1 MMRVI
6 IFVRQTKTFI
16 HLRHEHEQDVFLPSY
31 AASSQALKGYVYIYT
46 RGLAIT
52 AGPFFIPRRR
62 GERDDTEKRNNM
74 KSNKKVRIAIQ
85 KSGRLNEESIR
96 LLKECGIEF
105 ENGMNKLKS
114 AAINFPMEVLFLRDD
129 DIPKYVE
136 EGVADIGIVGENVL
150 VESTANVEVIEK
162 LGFGKCRLSIAIPK
176 EKNYSGISSLAGTRI
191 ATTYGNVLQK
201 FLAEKAVTAEITPI
215 SGSVEIAPGIGLA
228 DSICDIVSSGS
239 TLFSNG
245 LKEVETVMQSQAV
258 LISKC
263 ETSAEVNTIVARLLF
278 RMRAVRKAKHNKYVL
293 LNAPTEKLDEIC
305 SLIPGMKSPTILPL
319 AQEGWSSVHSVIEED
334 QFWEIIEN
342 LRDAGA
348 QGILVVPI
356 EKMVV

>member
-1 MMRVI
+1 VEE
-6 IFVRQTKTFI
+6 TK
-16 HLRHEHEQDVFLPSY
+16 
-31 AASSQALKGYVYIYT
+31 
-46 RGLAIT
+46 
-52 AGPFFIPRRR
+52 
-62 GERDDTEKRNNM
+62 M
-74 KSNKKVRIAIQ
+74 KTDKKIRIAIQ

-96 LLKECGIEF
+96 MLRECGIEF

-114 AAINFPMEVLFLRDD
+114 SAINFPMEVLFLRDD

-136 EGVADIGIVGENVL
+136 QGVADIGIVGENVL
-150 VESTANVEVIEK
+150 VESTVEVRTIEQ

-176 EKNYSGISSLAGTRI
+176 EKEYSGVSSLAGTKI
-191 ATTYGNVLQK
+191 ASTYGNVLQK
-201 FLAEKAVTAEITPI
+201 FLAEKAISAEITPI

-258 LISKC
+258 LISRNNC
-263 ETSAEVNTIVARLLF
+263 DDYTTHVVERLLF
-278 RMRAVRKAKHNKYVL
+278 RIRAVRKAKHNKYVL
-293 LNAPTEKLDEIC
+293 LNAPNDQLNVIC
-305 SLIPGMKSPTILPL
+305 GLIPGMKSPTILPL
-319 AQEGWSSVHSVIEED
+319 AEPGWSSVHSVIEED
-334 QFWEIIEN
+334 RFWEIIEN

-356 EKMVV
+356 EKMVI